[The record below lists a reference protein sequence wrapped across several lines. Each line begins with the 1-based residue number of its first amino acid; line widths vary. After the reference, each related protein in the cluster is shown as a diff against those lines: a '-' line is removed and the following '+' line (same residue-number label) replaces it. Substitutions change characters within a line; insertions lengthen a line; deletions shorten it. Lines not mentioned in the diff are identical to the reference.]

1 MVDGIVERLCS
12 RTLEIVQIMLDNGV
26 IGREN
31 LLYQLG
37 FESSRG
43 SDLARV
49 VQRFLEGDSVETF
62 LCDADDETQQLARE
76 LRKRV
81 IESS

>member
-1 MVDGIVERLCS
+1 MVDGIVERPCS

-26 IGREN
+26 IWHEN

-49 VQRFLEGDSVETF
+49 AQRFLEVDSVERF
-62 LCDADDETQQLARE
+62 LRDADDETQQLARE